1 MNKKTIKLLF
11 ICCEV
16 VLAVAAFCML
26 FLPAVGIKD
35 SDTTYSGMNVTFGY
49 SVKVLLEVKV
59 FEFSF
64 MNLLTYILVL
74 AAIVLIILKFVFKK
88 RMLFNLLIALIL
100 VVAGIFFFLTKQ
112 FTLLNESA
120 VNVTNFA
127 SAVSQLLGGG
137 SFKAM
142 DAFYLAA
149 GPIVSGIL
157 VIIGGLLACCEI
169 VLVKD

>member
-16 VLAVAAFCML
+16 VLAIAAFCML

-64 MNLLTYILVL
+64 MNLLTYIFAVAAAVL
-74 AAIVLIILKFVFKK
+74 ACLKLFVKDSK
-88 RMLFNLLIALIL
+88 VITLVVSALLI
-100 VVAGIFFFLTKQ
+100 VAGVFFFLTVQ
-112 FTLLNESA
+112 FTSVNANATSVIKA
-120 VNVTNFA
+120 VGGDIKGGLTLGIGAILGGVFA
-127 SAVSQLLGGG
+127 LLGG
-137 SFKAM
+137 AT
-142 DAFYLAA
+142 
-149 GPIVSGIL
+149 
-157 VIIGGLLACCEI
+157 ACCEFF
-169 VLVKD
+169 LVKE